1 MSKQLKFETL
11 AIQSTQI
18 PDKTT
23 GAVATPINLST
34 TFEREVDGSYKSGY
48 VYSRAENPNRQ
59 LLEDSLALLEKGAV
73 GFAFSS
79 GMAAITALFNTLK
92 AGNHLLL
99 PHDVYYATK
108 VMAEDLFGTK
118 GVEVSTVVMSDLKA
132 VKKAIQKNTA
142 IVWLETPSN
151 PQLNISDIAKISK
164 LAHKV
169 GAICAV
175 DNTWPSP
182 VLQRPIEHGADVV
195 MHSTSKYFG
204 GHSDVLGGCLVLKE
218 KDALAEQIKSI
229 QTLTGAVPSPF
240 ECWLVTRGIKTL
252 HVRVMQQTKN
262 AAKLAR
268 FLEKHPKIERVNY
281 PGLKSHPHHK
291 VAKKQMTEGFGA
303 MLSVQV
309 KGNAK
314 NAMQLTGR
322 LKLFTT
328 ATSLGGVESLVEH
341 RKSIEGAD
349 SPTPDNLLRI
359 SVGLENV
366 GDLIADWKRA
376 LEYPF

>member
-18 PDKTT
+18 TDKTT

-34 TFEREVDGSYKSGY
+34 TFEREVDGSYQSGY
-48 VYSRAENPNRQ
+48 IYARIENPNRR
-59 LLEDSLALLEKGAV
+59 LLEDSLAVLEKGAV

-79 GMAAITALFNTLK
+79 GMAAATALFNTLK
-92 AGNHLLL
+92 LGDHLLL

-108 VMAEDLFGTK
+108 NMAEELFGTK
-118 GVEVSTVVMSDLKA
+118 GVEISTVVMSDLKA

-164 LAHKV
+164 IAHKV

-218 KDALAEQIKSI
+218 KGKLAEQIKSI

-252 HVRVMQQTKN
+252 HLRVMQQTKN
-262 AAKLAR
+262 AAKLAH

-366 GDLIADWKRA
+366 ADLIADWKQA
-376 LEYPF
+376 LG

>member
-1 MSKQLKFETL
+1 M
-11 AIQSTQI
+11 
-18 PDKTT
+18 
-23 GAVATPINLST
+23 
-34 TFEREVDGSYKSGY
+34 YK
-48 VYSRAENPNRQ
+48 RQ
-59 LLEDSLALLEKGAV
+59 
-73 GFAFSS
+73 
-79 GMAAITALFNTLK
+79 AAITALFNTLK
-92 AGNHLLL
+92 AGDHLLL

-151 PQLNISDIAKISK
+151 PQLNISDITKISK

-268 FLEKHPKIERVNY
+268 FLEKHPKIEQVNY

-366 GDLIADWKRA
+366 DDLILDWKRA
-376 LEYPF
+376 LK

>member
-1 MSKQLKFETL
+1 MSKKLKFETL

-34 TFEREVDGSYKSGY
+34 TFEREVDGSYKSGF

-59 LLEDSLALLEKGAV
+59 LLENSLAVLEKGKV

-92 AGNHLLL
+92 SGEHLLL

-108 VMAEDLFGTK
+108 NMAETLFGDK
-118 GVEVSTVVMSDLKA
+118 GIEVTTVVMSDLKA
-132 VKKAIQKNTA
+132 VKKAIKKNTA
-142 IVWLETPSN
+142 LVWLETPSN
-151 PQLNISDIAKISK
+151 PQLNVSDIAKISK

-182 VLQRPIEHGADVV
+182 VLQRPLEHGADVS

-204 GHSDVLGGCLVLKE
+204 GHSDVLGGCLILK
-218 KDALAEQIKSI
+218 KNGALAEQIKNI
-229 QTLTGAVPSPF
+229 QTLTGGVPSPF

-252 HVRVMQQTKN
+252 HVRVLQQTKN
-262 AAKLAR
+262 AAKLAT

-281 PGLKSHPHHK
+281 PGLKSHPHYK
-291 VAKKQMTEGFGA
+291 VAKKQMIGGFGA

-309 KGNAK
+309 KGSAK
-314 NAMQLTGR
+314 NAMKLTGQ

-341 RKSIEGAD
+341 RKSIEGPD

-366 GDLIADWKRA
+366 EDLIADWEQA
-376 LEYPF
+376 LK

>member
-1 MSKQLKFETL
+1 MPKQLKFETL

-18 PDKTT
+18 PDATT

-59 LLEDSLALLEKGAV
+59 LLEDSLALLEKGAI

-79 GMAAITALFNTLK
+79 GMASITALFNTLK
-92 AGNHLLL
+92 TGDHLLL

-118 GVEVSTVVMSDLKA
+118 GIEVSTVVMSDLKA

-151 PQLNISDIAKISK
+151 PQLNVSDIAKISQ

-218 KDALAEQIKSI
+218 KNALAEQIKSI

-252 HVRVMQQTKN
+252 YVRVMQQTKN

-309 KGNAK
+309 KGTAK
-314 NAMQLTGR
+314 NAMKLTGR
-322 LKLFTT
+322 LQLFTT

-341 RKSIEGAD
+341 RKSIEGED

-366 GDLIADWKRA
+366 DDLILDWKQA
-376 LEYPF
+376 LG

>member
-11 AIQSTQI
+11 AIQSTQV
-18 PDKTT
+18 PDHTT
-23 GAVATPINLST
+23 GAVTTPINLST

-48 VYSRAENPNRQ
+48 IYARIENPNRR
-59 LLEDSLALLEKGAV
+59 LLEDSLAVLEKGAV

-79 GMAAITALFNTLK
+79 GMAATTALFNTLK
-92 AGNHLLL
+92 LGDHLLL

-108 VMAEDLFGTK
+108 VMAEDLFGAK
-118 GVEVSTVVMSDLKA
+118 GVEISTVVMSDLKA
-132 VKKAIQKNTA
+132 VKKAIRKNTV

-151 PQLNISDIAKISK
+151 PQLNVSDIAKISK

-182 VLQRPIEHGADVV
+182 VLQRPIEHGADIA

-218 KDALAEQIKSI
+218 KGALADQLKSI

-252 HVRVMQQTKN
+252 HLRVMQQTKN
-262 AAKLAR
+262 AAKLAQ

-281 PGLKSHPHHK
+281 PGLKSHPQHK
-291 VAKKQMTEGFGA
+291 IAKKQMKEGFGA
-303 MLSVQV
+303 MLSVEV
-309 KGNAK
+309 KGSAK
-314 NAMQLTGR
+314 NAMELTGR

-341 RKSIEGAD
+341 RKSIEGVD

-366 GDLIADWKRA
+366 KDLIADWEQA
-376 LEYPF
+376 LG

>member
-1 MSKQLKFETL
+1 MSKHLKFETL
-11 AIQSTQI
+11 AIQSTQTT
-18 PDKTT
+18 DTST
-23 GAVATPINLST
+23 GAVTTPINLST
-34 TFEREVDGSYKSGY
+34 TFEREADGSYKSGY
-48 VYSRAENPNRQ
+48 VYARIENPNRR
-59 LLEDSLALLEKGAV
+59 LLEDSLAALEKGVV

-92 AGNHLLL
+92 LGDHLLL

-118 GVEVSTVVMSDLKA
+118 GIEISTVIMSDLKA
-132 VKKAIQKNTA
+132 VKKAIKKNTA
-142 IVWLETPSN
+142 IVFLETPSN
-151 PQLNISDIAKISK
+151 PQLNVSDIAKISK

-218 KDALAEQIKSI
+218 KGALADQIKSI

-252 HVRVMQQTKN
+252 HLRVMQQTKN

-281 PGLKSHPHHK
+281 PGLKSHPDHK

-309 KGNAK
+309 KGSTK

-341 RKSIEGAD
+341 RKSIEG
-349 SPTPDNLLRI
+349 R
-359 SVGLENV
+359 
-366 GDLIADWKRA
+366 R
-376 LEYPF
+376 

>member
-59 LLEDSLALLEKGAV
+59 LLEDSLALLEKGAI

-92 AGNHLLL
+92 AGDHLLL

-108 VMAEDLFGTK
+108 VMAENLFGTK

-341 RKSIEGAD
+341 RKSIEGVD

-359 SVGLENV
+359 SVGLENAD
-366 GDLIADWKRA
+366 DLISDLKRA
-376 LEYPF
+376 LGK

>member
-1 MSKQLKFETL
+1 MPSKLKFETL

-18 PDKTT
+18 LDPTT

-34 TFEREVDGSYKSGY
+34 TFERESDGSYRSGF

-59 LLEDSLALLEKGAV
+59 LLENSLALLEKGAI

-79 GMAAITALFNTLK
+79 GMAAITALFHTLQPK
-92 AGNHLLL
+92 THVLL

-108 VMAEDLFGTK
+108 VMAENLFGTK
-118 GVEVSTVVMSDLKA
+118 GIEVSTVVMSDLKA
-132 VKKAIQKNTA
+132 VKKALKKNTSL
-142 IVWLETPSN
+142 VWLETPSN
-151 PQLNISDIAKISK
+151 PLLNVSDIRKIAKM
-164 LAHKV
+164 AHQK

-175 DNTWPSP
+175 DNTWPTP
-182 VLQRPIEHGADVV
+182 VLQQPLNLGADVV

-204 GHSDVLGGCLVLKE
+204 GHSDVLSGCLILKE
-218 KDALAEQIKSI
+218 QGKLAEQIKEI
-229 QTLTGAVPSPF
+229 QTLTGGVPSPF
-240 ECWLVTRGIKTL
+240 DCWLLTRGIKTL
-252 HVRVMQQTKN
+252 HVRVLQQTKN
-262 AAKLAR
+262 AAKLAKY
-268 FLEKHPKIERVNY
+268 LVNHPKIEQVNY

-291 VAKKQMTEGFGA
+291 VAKKQMIGGFGA

-309 KGNAK
+309 KGNAQD
-314 NAMQLTGR
+314 AMALTGR

-341 RKSIEGAD
+341 RKSIEGPT
-349 SPTPDNLLRI
+349 SPTPANLLRI

-366 GDLIADWKRA
+366 KDLIADWKQA
-376 LEYPF
+376 LK

>member
-1 MSKQLKFETL
+1 MSKKLKFETL
-11 AIQSTQI
+11 AIQSTQM

-23 GAVATPINLST
+23 GAVATPISLST
-34 TFEREVDGSYKSGY
+34 TFEREIDGSYKSGY
-48 VYSRAENPNRQ
+48 VYARIENPNRN
-59 LLEDSLALLEKGAV
+59 LLENSLAKLEKGAV

-92 AGNHLLL
+92 PGDHLLL

-108 VMAEDLFGTK
+108 VMAEDLFGAK
-118 GVEVSTVVMSDLKA
+118 GVEISTVVMSDLKA
-132 VKKAIQKNTA
+132 VKKAIQKNTT
-142 IVWLETPSN
+142 IIWLETPSN

-218 KDALAEQIKSI
+218 KSTLAEQIKNI
-229 QTLTGAVPSPF
+229 QTLTGNVPSPF

-252 HVRVMQQTKN
+252 HLRVMKQTKN

-309 KGNAK
+309 RGDAK

-341 RKSIEGAD
+341 RKSIEGEA
-349 SPTPDNLLRI
+349 SPTPDNLLRV

-366 GDLIADWKRA
+366 ADLIFDWEQA
-376 LEYPF
+376 LR

>member
-118 GVEVSTVVMSDLKA
+118 GVDVSTVVMSDLKA

-268 FLEKHPKIERVNY
+268 FLEKHPKIEQVNY

-341 RKSIEGAD
+341 RKSIEGVD

-366 GDLIADWKRA
+366 DDLITDWERA
-376 LEYPF
+376 LRK

>member
-1 MSKQLKFETL
+1 MSKKLKFETL

-34 TFEREVDGSYKSGY
+34 TFEREIDGSYKSGF

-59 LLEDSLALLEKGAV
+59 LLENSLAVLEKGAV

-92 AGNHLLL
+92 SGEHLLL

-108 VMAEDLFGTK
+108 HMAETLFGDK
-118 GVEVSTVVMSDLKA
+118 GIEVETVVMSDLKA
-132 VKKAIQKNTA
+132 VKKAIKKNTA
-142 IVWLETPSN
+142 LVWLETPSN
-151 PQLNISDIAKISK
+151 PQLNVSDIAKISK
-164 LAHKV
+164 MAHKV

-182 VLQRPIEHGADVV
+182 VLQRPLEHGADVS

-204 GHSDVLGGCLVLKE
+204 GHSDVLGGCLILK
-218 KDALAEQIKSI
+218 KNGALAEQIKNI
-229 QTLTGAVPSPF
+229 QTLTGGVPSPF

-252 HVRVMQQTKN
+252 HVRVLQQTKN
-262 AAKLAR
+262 AAKLAT

-281 PGLKSHPHHK
+281 PGLKSHPHYK
-291 VAKKQMTEGFGA
+291 VAKKQMIGGFGA

-309 KGNAK
+309 KGSAK
-314 NAMQLTGR
+314 NAMKLTGR

-341 RKSIEGAD
+341 RKSIEGPD

-366 GDLIADWKRA
+366 EDLIADWEQA
-376 LEYPF
+376 LK

>member
-1 MSKQLKFETL
+1 MSKKLKFETL

-23 GAVATPINLST
+23 GAIATPIHLST
-34 TFEREVDGSYKSGY
+34 TFEREADGSYKSGFI
-48 VYSRAENPNRQ
+48 YSRIENPNRQ
-59 LLEDSLALLEKGAV
+59 LLENSLALLEKGKV

-79 GMAAITALFNTLK
+79 GMAAITALFHTLK
-92 AGNHLLL
+92 AGDHLLI

-108 VMAEDLFGTK
+108 VMAENLFVAK
-118 GVEVSTVVMSDLKA
+118 SIEMSEVVMSDLKA
-132 VKKAIQKNTA
+132 VKKAIKKNTA

-151 PQLNISDIAKISK
+151 PQLNVSDIAKISK
-164 LAHKV
+164 MAHRV

-182 VLQRPIEHGADVV
+182 VLQRPLEHGADVS

-204 GHSDVLGGCLVLKE
+204 GHSDVLGGCLVVKKKGKLADELKN
-218 KDALAEQIKSI
+218 I
-229 QTLTGAVPSPF
+229 QTLTGGVPSPF

-262 AAKLAR
+262 AQKLAKY
-268 FLEKHPKIERVNY
+268 LEKHPKIERVNY

-314 NAMQLTGR
+314 DAMKLTGK

-341 RKSIEGAD
+341 RKSIEGEQ

-366 GDLIADWKRA
+366 KDLIADWEQA
-376 LEYPF
+376 LGGY

>member
-1 MSKQLKFETL
+1 M
-11 AIQSTQI
+11 
-18 PDKTT
+18 
-23 GAVATPINLST
+23 
-34 TFEREVDGSYKSGY
+34 
-48 VYSRAENPNRQ
+48 
-59 LLEDSLALLEKGAV
+59 ALLEKGAV

-79 GMAAITALFNTLK
+79 GMAAITGLFTTLK
-92 AGNHLLL
+92 PGTHLLL

-108 VMAEDLFGTK
+108 VMAESLFATK
-118 GVEVSTVVMSDLKA
+118 GIEVSEVVMSDLKA
-132 VKKAIQKNTA
+132 VKKAIKKNTA
-142 IVWLETPSN
+142 LVWLETPSN
-151 PQLNISDIAKISK
+151 PQLNVSDIAKIAK

-218 KDALAEQIKSI
+218 NGALAEQIKNI
-229 QTLTGAVPSPF
+229 QTLTGGVPSPF

-262 AAKLAR
+262 AAKLAA

-281 PGLKSHPHHK
+281 PGLKSHPHYK
-291 VAKKQMTEGFGA
+291 VAKKQMTDGFGA

-309 KGNAK
+309 IGSAK

-322 LKLFTT
+322 LQLFTT

-341 RKSIEGAD
+341 RKSIEGEN

-359 SVGLENV
+359 SVGLENI
-366 GDLIADWKRA
+366 GDLIADWKQA
-376 LEYPF
+376 LGD

>member
-1 MSKQLKFETL
+1 MSKKLKFETL

-18 PDKTT
+18 TDKTT

-34 TFEREVDGSYKSGY
+34 TFERESDGSYKSGY

-73 GFAFSS
+73 GLAFSS
-79 GMAAITALFNTLK
+79 GMAAITALFNAIK
-92 AGNHLLL
+92 PKRHILL

-108 VMAEDLFGTK
+108 VMAEELFGNK
-118 GVEVSTVVMSDLKA
+118 GIQVSTVVMSDLKA
-132 VKKAIQKNTA
+132 VKKAIRKNTA
-142 IVWLETPSN
+142 LVWLETPSN
-151 PQLNISDIAKISK
+151 PQLNVCDIKKI
-164 LAHKV
+164 AQMAQKV

-182 VLQRPIEHGADVV
+182 VLQRPIELGADVV

-204 GHSDVLGGCLVLKE
+204 GHSDVLGGCLVIKKKGKLSE
-218 KDALAEQIKSI
+218 TLKSI
-229 QTLTGAVPSPF
+229 QTLTGGVPSPF

-252 HVRVMQQTKN
+252 HVRVLQQTKN
-262 AAKLAR
+262 AATLAR
-268 FLEKHPKIERVNY
+268 FLNKHPKIEQVNY
-281 PGLKSHPHHK
+281 PGLKSHPQHK
-291 VAKKQMTEGFGA
+291 IAKKQMTGGFGA

-314 NAMQLTGR
+314 NAMKLTGK

-328 ATSLGGVESLVEH
+328 ATSLGGVESLIEH
-341 RKSIEGAD
+341 RKSIEGSD

-366 GDLIADWKRA
+366 ADLIADWEQA
-376 LEYPF
+376 LK

>member
-1 MSKQLKFETL
+1 MSKKLKFETL

-34 TFEREVDGSYKSGY
+34 TFEREADGSYKSGF

-59 LLEDSLALLEKGAV
+59 LLEDSLAVLEKGAV

-92 AGNHLLL
+92 PGDHLLL
-99 PHDVYYATK
+99 PHDVYYTTK
-108 VMAEDLFGTK
+108 VMAETLFGDK
-118 GVEVSTVVMSDLKA
+118 GVEVATVVMSDLKA

-151 PQLNISDIAKISK
+151 PQLNVSDIAKISQ

-182 VLQRPIEHGADVV
+182 VLQRPIEDGADVV

-218 KDALAEQIKSI
+218 KGNLGEQIKSI

-268 FLEKHPKIERVNY
+268 FLAKHPKIDQVNY

-291 VAKKQMTEGFGA
+291 IAKKQMTEGFGA

-322 LKLFTT
+322 LQLFTT

-341 RKSIEGAD
+341 RKSIEGED

-366 GDLIADWKRA
+366 NDLIADWAQA
-376 LEYPF
+376 LG

>member
-11 AIQSTQI
+11 AIQSTQTS
-18 PDKTT
+18 DTVT
-23 GAVATPINLST
+23 GAVTTPINLST
-34 TFEREVDGSYKSGY
+34 TFKREVDGSYKSGY
-48 VYSRAENPNRQ
+48 VYTRIENPNRR
-59 LLEDSLALLEKGAV
+59 LLEDSLTLLEKGTV

-92 AGNHLLL
+92 LGDHLLL
-99 PHDVYYATK
+99 PHDVYYSTK
-108 VMAEDLFGTK
+108 AMAEDLFGTK
-118 GVEVSTVVMSDLKA
+118 GIEISTVVMSDLKA
-132 VKKAIQKNTA
+132 VKKAIRKNTA

-151 PQLNISDIAKISK
+151 PQLNVSDIAKISK

-182 VLQRPIEHGADVV
+182 VLQRPIEYGADVV
-195 MHSTSKYFG
+195 MHSTAKYLG
-204 GHSDVLGGCLVLKE
+204 GHSDVLGGCLVLKD
-218 KDALAEQIKSI
+218 KGKLAEEIKSI
-229 QTLTGAVPSPF
+229 QTLTGGVPSPF

-252 HVRVMQQTKN
+252 HLRVMQQTKN

-291 VAKKQMTEGFGA
+291 IAKKQMKEGFGA

-314 NAMQLTGR
+314 NAMKLTGR

-328 ATSLGGVESLVEH
+328 ATSLGGVGSLVEH
-341 RKSIEGAD
+341 RKSIEGTD
-349 SPTPDNLLRI
+349 SPTPDNLLRV

-366 GDLIADWKRA
+366 GDLILDWEQA
-376 LEYPF
+376 LG

>member
-1 MSKQLKFETL
+1 MKKLNFETL

-18 PDKTT
+18 TDTTT
-23 GAVATPINLST
+23 GAVSTPINLST
-34 TFEREVDGSYKSGY
+34 TFEREADGSYKSGY

-59 LLEDSLALLEKGAV
+59 LLENSLAVLEKGAV

-79 GMAAITALFNTLK
+79 GMAAITALFQTLK
-92 AGNHLLL
+92 PNQHLLL

-118 GVEVSTVVMSDLKA
+118 GIAVSTVVMSDLKA

-151 PQLNISDIAKISK
+151 PQLNVSDIAKISK
-164 LAHKV
+164 IAHKV
-169 GAICAV
+169 RAICAV

-218 KDALAEQIKSI
+218 KNALAEQIKSI

-252 HVRVMQQTKN
+252 HVRIMQQTKN

-309 KGNAK
+309 KGTAK

-341 RKSIEGAD
+341 RKSIEGED

-366 GDLIADWKRA
+366 ADLIFDWEEA
-376 LEYPF
+376 LR

>member
-1 MSKQLKFETL
+1 MKKLKFETL
-11 AIQSTQI
+11 AIQSTQFL
-18 PDKTT
+18 DKTT

-34 TFEREVDGSYKSGY
+34 TFEREADGSYKSGY

-59 LLEDSLALLEKGAV
+59 LLEDSLAALEKGAV

-92 AGNHLLL
+92 PGEHLLL

-108 VMAEDLFGTK
+108 VMAEDLFGMK
-118 GVEVSTVVMSDLKA
+118 GIEISTVVMSDLKA

-164 LAHKV
+164 MAHKV

-182 VLQRPIEHGADVV
+182 VLQRPIEHGADVI

-218 KDALAEQIKSI
+218 KNALVEQIKSI

-291 VAKKQMTEGFGA
+291 VAKKQMTEGYGA

-309 KGNAK
+309 KGTAK

-341 RKSIEGAD
+341 RKSIEGES

-366 GDLIADWKRA
+366 EDLILDWEQA
-376 LEYPF
+376 LR

>member
-1 MSKQLKFETL
+1 MSKKLKFETL

-23 GAVATPINLST
+23 GAVATPITLST
-34 TFEREVDGSYKSGY
+34 TYERETDGSYKSGY

-59 LLEDSLALLEKGAV
+59 LLEDSLAVLEKGAV

-79 GMAAITALFNTLK
+79 GMAAITALFHAFKPGSHFLI
-92 AGNHLLL
+92 

-108 VMAEDLFGTK
+108 VMAENLFGNK
-118 GVEVSTVVMSDLKA
+118 GIKVSTVVMSDLKA
-132 VKKAIQKNTA
+132 VKKAIRKNTA
-142 IVWLETPSN
+142 LIWLETPSN

-164 LAHKV
+164 MAHKV

-182 VLQRPIEHGADVV
+182 VLQRPLELGADVV

-204 GHSDVLGGCLVLKE
+204 GHSDVLGGCLLLK
-218 KDALAEQIKSI
+218 KQGKLAETIKSI
-229 QTLTGAVPSPF
+229 QTLTGGVPSPF

-262 AAKLAR
+262 AAKLAT

-291 VAKKQMTEGFGA
+291 VAKKQMVGGFGA

-309 KGNAK
+309 KGSAK
-314 NAMQLTGR
+314 NAMKLTGR

-341 RKSIEGAD
+341 RKSIEGPD
-349 SPTPDNLLRI
+349 SPTAENLLRI

-366 GDLIADWKRA
+366 EDLIADWKQA
-376 LEYPF
+376 LR

>member
-1 MSKQLKFETL
+1 MPKQLKFETL
-11 AIQSTQI
+11 AIQSTQLSGT
-18 PDKTT
+18 TT
-23 GAVATPINLST
+23 GSVTTPISLST

-48 VYSRAENPNRQ
+48 VYARIENPNRR
-59 LLEDSLALLEKGAV
+59 LLEDSLAVLEKGAV
-73 GFAFSS
+73 GFAFAS

-92 AGNHLLL
+92 LGDHLLL
-99 PHDVYYATK
+99 PHDVYYTTK
-108 VMAEDLFGTK
+108 AMAEDLFGTK
-118 GVEVSTVVMSDLKA
+118 GIEISTVVMSDLKA

-142 IVWLETPSN
+142 IIFLETPSN
-151 PQLNISDIAKISK
+151 PQLNVSDIAKISK

-175 DNTWPSP
+175 DSTWPSP

-218 KDALAEQIKSI
+218 TGALADQIKSI

-252 HVRVMQQTKN
+252 HLRVMQQTKN

-309 KGNAK
+309 KGSAK
-314 NAMQLTGR
+314 NAMKLTGR

-328 ATSLGGVESLVEH
+328 ATSLGGVKSLVEH

-349 SPTPDNLLRI
+349 SPTPDNLLRV

-366 GDLIADWKRA
+366 GDLIADWKQA
-376 LEYPF
+376 LT

>member
-1 MSKQLKFETL
+1 MPSKLRFETL

-18 PDKTT
+18 PDPNT

-34 TFEREVDGSYKSGY
+34 TFERETDGSYRSGF

-59 LLEDSLALLEKGAV
+59 LLENSLAALEKGAV

-79 GMAAITALFNTLK
+79 GMAAITALFQTLP
-92 AGNHLLL
+92 AGSHLLL

-108 VMAEDLFGTK
+108 VMAETVFEKK
-118 GVEVSTVVMSDLKA
+118 GITVTTTVMSDLKA
-132 VKKAIQKNTA
+132 VKKAIRPETA
-142 IVWLETPSN
+142 LIWLETPSN
-151 PQLNISDIAKISK
+151 PQLNISDINKISK
-164 LAHKV
+164 IAHKI

-204 GHSDVLGGCLVLKE
+204 GHSDVLGGCLVVKEAGILSEQLKT
-218 KDALAEQIKSI
+218 I

-262 AAKLAR
+262 AFQLAKYLAQ
-268 FLEKHPKIERVNY
+268 HPIIEQVNY
-281 PGLKSHPHHK
+281 PGLKNHPQHK
-291 VAKKQMTEGFGA
+291 IAKKQMTEGFGA

-309 KGNAK
+309 EGSAK
-314 NAMQLTGR
+314 KAMQLTGR

-341 RKSIEGAD
+341 RKSIEGPE

-359 SVGLENV
+359 SVGLEHID
-366 GDLIADWKRA
+366 DLIADWKQA
-376 LEYPF
+376 LG

>member
-1 MSKQLKFETL
+1 MSKKLKFETL

-34 TFEREVDGSYKSGY
+34 TFERETDGSYKSGF

-59 LLEDSLALLEKGAV
+59 LLEDSLAVLEKGAV

-92 AGNHLLL
+92 PSDHILL

-108 VMAEDLFGTK
+108 VMADTLFGNK
-118 GVEVSTVVMSDLKA
+118 GVEVETVVMSDLKA
-132 VKKAIQKNTA
+132 VKKAIKKNTA
-142 IVWLETPSN
+142 VVWLETPSN
-151 PQLNISDIAKISK
+151 PQLNVSDIAKISK
-164 LAHKV
+164 MAHKV

-182 VLQRPIEHGADVV
+182 VLQQPLIHGADVS

-204 GHSDVLGGCLVLKE
+204 GHSDVLGGCLILKE
-218 KDALAEQIKSI
+218 KGALAEQIKSI
-229 QTLTGAVPSPF
+229 QTLTGGVPSPF

-262 AAKLAR
+262 AAKLAT

-291 VAKKQMTEGFGA
+291 VAKKQMIGGFGA

-309 KGNAK
+309 KGSAK
-314 NAMQLTGR
+314 NAMKLTGR

-341 RKSIEGAD
+341 RKSIEGPD

-366 GDLIADWKRA
+366 ADLIGDWKRA
-376 LEYPF
+376 LG

>member
-34 TFEREVDGSYKSGY
+34 TFERETDGSYKSGY

-59 LLEDSLALLEKGAV
+59 LLEDSLAVLEKGAI

-92 AGNHLLL
+92 PKDHLLL

-108 VMAEDLFGTK
+108 VMADDLFGSK
-118 GVEVSTVVMSDLKA
+118 GIEVSTVVMSDLKA

-164 LAHKV
+164 MAHKI

-182 VLQRPIEHGADVV
+182 VLQRPIEHDADVV

-218 KDALAEQIKSI
+218 KGTLAEQIKSI

-303 MLSVQV
+303 MLSVQI
-309 KGNAK
+309 KGDAT

-341 RKSIEGAD
+341 RKSIEGEG

-366 GDLIADWKRA
+366 EDLILDWEQA
-376 LEYPF
+376 LG

>member
-11 AIQSTQI
+11 AIQSTQF
-18 PDKTT
+18 PDKST

-79 GMAAITALFNTLK
+79 GMASITALFNTLK
-92 AGNHLLL
+92 TGDHLLL

-118 GVEVSTVVMSDLKA
+118 GIEVTTVVMSDLKA

-182 VLQRPIEHGADVV
+182 VLQRPIEHDADVV

-218 KDALAEQIKSI
+218 KGALADQIKSI

-252 HVRVMQQTKN
+252 YVRVMQQTKN

-268 FLEKHPKIERVNY
+268 FLAKHPKIEQVNY
-281 PGLKSHPHHK
+281 PGLKSHPHYK

-309 KGNAK
+309 NGDAK
-314 NAMQLTGR
+314 NAMELTGR

-341 RKSIEGAD
+341 RKSIEGEE

-359 SVGLENV
+359 SVGLEHV
-366 GDLIADWKRA
+366 DDLILDWERA
-376 LEYPF
+376 LR

>member
-1 MSKQLKFETL
+1 MSKKLKFETL

-18 PDKTT
+18 PDFAT

-34 TFEREVDGSYKSGY
+34 TFEREVDGSYRSGF

-59 LLEDSLALLEKGAV
+59 LLENSLALLEKGKI

-79 GMAAITALFNTLK
+79 GMAAITALFNTVKPGGHILI
-92 AGNHLLL
+92 

-108 VMAEDLFGTK
+108 VMAEELFGTK
-118 GVEVSTVVMSDLKA
+118 GIEISEVVMSNLKS
-132 VKKAIQKNTA
+132 VKKAIKKNTSL
-142 IVWLETPSN
+142 VWLETPSN

-182 VLQRPIEHGADVV
+182 VLQRPIEHGADIV

-204 GHSDVLGGCLVLKE
+204 GHSDVLGGFLVLK
-218 KDALAEQIKSI
+218 KKGKLADKIKSI
-229 QTLTGAVPSPF
+229 QTLTGGVPSPF
-240 ECWLVTRGIKTL
+240 DCWLVTRGIKTL
-252 HVRVMQQTKN
+252 HVRVLQQTKN
-262 AAKLAR
+262 AFKLAT
-268 FLEKHPKIERVNY
+268 FLENHPKIERVNY
-281 PGLKSHPHHK
+281 PGLKSHPHYK

-303 MLSVQV
+303 MLSVQI

-328 ATSLGGVESLVEH
+328 ATSLGGVESLIEH
-341 RKSIEGAD
+341 RKSVEGEN
-349 SPTPDNLLRI
+349 SPTPDNLLRV

-366 GDLIADWKRA
+366 NDLIEDWKQA
-376 LEYPF
+376 LR

>member
-1 MSKQLKFETL
+1 MSKKLKFETL

-34 TFEREVDGSYKSGY
+34 TFEREADGSYKSGY

-59 LLEDSLALLEKGAV
+59 LLEDSLAVLEKGAV

-92 AGNHLLL
+92 PGDHLLL

-108 VMAEDLFGTK
+108 VMAETLFGDK
-118 GVEVSTVVMSDLKA
+118 GIEVATVVMSDLKA
-132 VKKAIQKNTA
+132 VKKAIKKNTA
-142 IVWLETPSN
+142 LVWLETPSN
-151 PQLNISDIAKISK
+151 PQLNVSDIAKISK
-164 LAHKV
+164 MAHKV

-182 VLQRPIEHGADVV
+182 VLQRPIEHGADVS

-204 GHSDVLGGCLVLKE
+204 GHSDVLGGCLILKE
-218 KDALAEQIKSI
+218 KGALAEQLKNI
-229 QTLTGAVPSPF
+229 QTLTGGVPSPF

-262 AAKLAR
+262 AAKLAT

-291 VAKKQMTEGFGA
+291 VAKKQMIGGFGA

-309 KGNAK
+309 KGSAK
-314 NAMQLTGR
+314 NAMKLTGR

-341 RKSIEGAD
+341 RKSIEGPE

-366 GDLIADWKRA
+366 EDLIADWRQA
-376 LEYPF
+376 LR